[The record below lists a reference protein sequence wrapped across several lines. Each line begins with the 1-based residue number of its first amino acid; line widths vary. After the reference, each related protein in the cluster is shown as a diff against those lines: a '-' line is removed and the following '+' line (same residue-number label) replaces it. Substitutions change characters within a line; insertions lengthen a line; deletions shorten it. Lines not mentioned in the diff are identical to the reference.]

1 MNKIKPIEKSNQ
13 TNNNNLQYRNKQEEK
28 KKQAGEFKKILK
40 ELQNKS
46 MIDEK
51 V

>member
-13 TNNNNLQYRNKQEEK
+13 TNNNLQYRNKQEEK
-28 KKQAGEFKKILK
+28 KEQAGEFKRIIR
-40 ELQNKS
+40 ELEGKS
-46 MIDEK
+46 MFDEK